1 MIIAIDFD
9 GTIVNSD
16 YPKILSPKIGA
27 KEVIRKLHENGH
39 YIILWTCRYGNDLTS
54 AINWMLRN
62 KVPFDCVNDHCPKNL
77 EEFGG
82 NSGMK
87 IYADFYVD
95 DKIIGGFPGWDF
107 VKAEFLRLGVLPRE
121 QCFER

>member
-39 YIILWTCRYGNDLTS
+39 YIIL
-54 AINWMLRN
+54 
-62 KVPFDCVNDHCPKNL
+62 
-77 EEFGG
+77 
-82 NSGMK
+82 
-87 IYADFYVD
+87 
-95 DKIIGGFPGWDF
+95 
-107 VKAEFLRLGVLPRE
+107 
-121 QCFER
+121 